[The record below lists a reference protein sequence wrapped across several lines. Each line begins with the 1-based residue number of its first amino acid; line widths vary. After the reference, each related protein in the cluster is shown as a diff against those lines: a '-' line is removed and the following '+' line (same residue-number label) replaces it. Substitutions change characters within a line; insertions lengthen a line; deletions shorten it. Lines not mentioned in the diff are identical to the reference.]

1 MKAKNSL
8 GKTLILS
15 LLLLGAILVISLT
28 GVISFLFWNSV
39 ITQSQESVL
48 SYCKC
53 ASNYIDGDKIKKYSE
68 TLEKDDYYDQV
79 ADYINNLQ
87 ENTSILYYYVY
98 IPNED
103 DVQIIWDSDEDD
115 SVNGSVLGIRAE
127 YPEGGKEY
135 CKQVFSKDP
144 LIKAFIST
152 DEKYGYIAT
161 AGYPV
166 FDSNGDPVALVGTD
180 IKLPNLKEIFFNF
193 VLTSAMTVIVVIF
206 LSMFLNYYIAQ
217 KKLVKPIR
225 KLDHAARHMVNHI
238 ENGSEVNLG
247 INADN
252 EIGNL
257 ASSFEQMGGE
267 LREYIST
274 LSRVM
279 SEKERIDAE
288 LNIATKIQADML
300 PSIFPPFPNCP
311 EIDLYASMHPAKE
324 VGGDFY
330 DFYMTDSD
338 HLCLVI
344 ADVSGKGVPATLFM
358 VIAKTLI
365 KNQAMLGSSPAQ
377 TLTIVNKQLC
387 DNNTADMFVTVWM
400 GILELSTGII
410 TATNGGHE
418 YPAIYKKDEGYSLLK
433 DKHHFVL
440 GALEGSKYSD
450 YTFKLDPGDRLFV
463 YTDGIPEA
471 TDTSEKMFGT
481 DRMLSTLN
489 KYNNKSSEIMLTALL
504 DSINQFTNE
513 APQFDDITMLSLS
526 FLGKRNEKKILTV
539 EASTSNLDTVIE
551 FINESLTANE
561 CSTKCL
567 NQIDIAF
574 EELFTNVSSYAYAP
588 SSGKCTIS
596 ITVHNKRAVISLTDN
611 GKEFDPTALGEPDT
625 TLSAIER
632 PIGGLGIHL
641 VRKTMDAFT
650 YLREDNKNITTIEKD
665 IS

>member
-135 CKQVFSKDP
+135 CKQVFSKDS

-152 DEKYGYIAT
+152 DETYGYIAT
-161 AGYPV
+161 AGYPI

-180 IKLPNLKEIFFNF
+180 IKLPDLKEIFFKF
-193 VLTSAMTVIVVIF
+193 VLTSAMTIIIVIF

-217 KKLVKPIR
+217 KTLVKPIR
-225 KLDHAARHMVNHI
+225 KLDHEARHMVKRI
-238 ENGSEVNLG
+238 ENGSEVSLG
-247 INADN
+247 IIADN

-344 ADVSGKGVPATLFM
+344 ADVSGKGVPAALFM

-387 DNNTADMFVTVWM
+387 DNNTADMFVTVWI
-400 GILELSTGII
+400 GILDLSTGIV
-410 TATNGGHE
+410 TASNGGHE
-418 YPAIYKKDEGYSLLK
+418 YPTIFKKDEGYTLLK

-463 YTDGIPEA
+463 YTDGVPEA
-471 TDTSEKMFGT
+471 SNPDENMFGT
-481 DRMLSTLN
+481 ERMLNVLN
-489 KYNNKSSEIMLTALL
+489 KYSKMDSHYILSSLL
-504 DSINQFTNE
+504 ESINDFCQN

-526 FLGKRNEKKILTV
+526 FLGKENAKKKLV
-539 EASTSNLDTVIE
+539 VDASTSNLDAAME
-551 FINESLTANE
+551 FINETLNANK

-574 EELFTNVSSYAYAP
+574 EELYINISRYAYAP
-588 SSGKCTIS
+588 LSGKCTIS
-596 ITVHNKRAVISLTDN
+596 IKIINNRAVISLEDT
-611 GKEFDPTALGEPDT
+611 GKEFDPTSLREPDT
-625 TLSAIER
+625 TLSATER

-650 YLREDNKNITTIEKD
+650 YTRVGNKNITTIEKE
-665 IS
+665 IY